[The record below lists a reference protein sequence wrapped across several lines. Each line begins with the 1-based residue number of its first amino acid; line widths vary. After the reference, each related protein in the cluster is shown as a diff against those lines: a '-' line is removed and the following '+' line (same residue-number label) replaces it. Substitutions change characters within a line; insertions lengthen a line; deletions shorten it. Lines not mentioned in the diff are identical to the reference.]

1 MLKLKIGQEIIH
13 KNGGGK
19 LYVGDIFTNSVLLVS
34 NKELTGDHYIR
45 SNTWILKYYDYTEP
59 FEPEE
64 GDCVWFLDGTVP
76 TVVSGTF
83 SKEKS
88 YLFNRIFK
96 TEQEAQEFCA
106 KVNAL

>member
-34 NKELTGDHYIR
+34 NKELTGEHYIR

-59 FEPEE
+59 FEPKE
-64 GDCVWFLDGTVP
+64 GDCVWFLYGTTPAVMAG
-76 TVVSGTF
+76 SYH
-83 SKEKS
+83 KENK
-88 YLFNRIFK
+88 YLFGRFFK
-96 TEQEAQEFCA
+96 TQEEAQEFCA